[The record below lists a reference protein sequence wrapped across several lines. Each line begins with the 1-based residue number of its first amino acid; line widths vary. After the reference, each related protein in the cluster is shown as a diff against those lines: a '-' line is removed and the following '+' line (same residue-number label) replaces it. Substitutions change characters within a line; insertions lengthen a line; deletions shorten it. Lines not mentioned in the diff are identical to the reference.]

1 MRALELDLHMRE
13 VGTWVDWSHT
23 VDTFKSGDPGMDVRG
38 IAVAWQ
44 SQFSTLK
51 AAHAQG
57 YNLFVTHEPTFYVH
71 RDDDPGAYAGTYT
84 EAKGL
89 WLAETGI
96 VVYRCHDVWDVMPT
110 HGIRDSWARGLG
122 LEGPPLA
129 EDERRWYGL
138 YAVSRQTVHALAQDF
153 AARLSAI
160 GQDQVQ
166 VVGDLTRTV
175 ERLAIGTGAACR
187 VPHMAE
193 LQDQDGRYPDALLV
207 TDDGMSFWRDGSW
220 ALDRDLPL
228 LVVNHA
234 TAEEWGM
241 GSLAEYLKVHFPGVP
256 VQHFP
261 QGCQYRSVRA
271 EDSETP

>member
-1 MRALELDLHMRE
+1 MRALEIDQHMRG

-23 VDTFKSGDPGMDVRG
+23 VDTFKSGELGMDVRG

-51 AAHAQG
+51 AAHAHG
-57 YNLFVTHEPTFYVH
+57 YNLFVTHEPTFYSH
-71 RDDDPGAYAGTYT
+71 LDTDAGEFPNSHA
-84 EAKGL
+84 EAKRA
-89 WLAETGI
+89 WLGESGM

-129 EDERRWYGL
+129 EDERGWYGL
-138 YAVSRQTVHALAQDF
+138 FAVPRQTVHELAQDF

-166 VVGDLTRTV
+166 VVGDLTGTV

-187 VPHMAE
+187 VPHMAQ
-193 LQDQDGRYPDALLV
+193 LQDKDGRYPDALLV

-241 GSLAEYLKVHFPGVP
+241 QSLAEYLKVQFPGVP

-271 EDSETP
+271 ADG